1 MHWQL
6 LVVLQKLIN
15 PYSLLFSAFFSGME
29 LAYLSSNRLKIE
41 VEKSRGAWQGKLKNI
56 FYKNQSTI
64 IALLLLGNNFALV
77 IYGIKAAELLNPVL
91 TKIGV
96 QNEALLLISQTIL
109 STLLVLITAEF
120 LPKAVVQLNPN
131 RFLNIGAVP
140 LFIIFI
146 ILYLP
151 TQFILLLSSGFLK
164 LSGGKN
170 KTSEKVFSKVDL
182 EHYVFDIYSRI
193 HAEQEFSNEM
203 LILSNALDFSK
214 IKARDC
220 MIPRTEMVAV
230 EIDEKLSNLKTLFI
244 EKGLSKILVYRKTI
258 DNIIGYVHS
267 FDLFKSPKAIKQI
280 IKPIDFVPSVMS
292 GKELLE
298 LFTKQS
304 GSIAVVTDEYGGTA
318 GLVTIEDV
326 IEEIFG
332 EIEDEHDKED
342 LTEKI
347 LSKTE
352 FIFSARIE
360 IDYLNENYKLGFMAS
375 DEYDT
380 LGGLIIHELES
391 IPMVGQQ
398 LAFQN
403 LSIEIQA
410 VSERRIELVKVT
422 VLK

>member
-1 MHWQL
+1 MEAYIII
-6 LVVLQKLIN
+6 LI
-15 PYSLLFSAFFSGME
+15 SLLFSAFFSGME

-56 FYKNQSTI
+56 FYKNQSTM

-77 IYGIKAAELLNPVL
+77 IYGIKAAEILNPVL
-91 TKIGV
+91 KNIGV
-96 QNEALLLISQTIL
+96 QNEALLLVSQTVL

-140 LFIIFI
+140 LFVIFI

-182 EHYVFDIYSRI
+182 EHYVFDISSRI

-230 EIDEKLSNLKTLFI
+230 EIDEKLSNLVTLFI
-244 EKGLSKILVYRKTI
+244 QKGLSKILVYRKTI
-258 DNIIGYVHS
+258 DNIIGCVHS
-267 FDLFKSPKAIKQI
+267 FDMFKSPKSIKQI

-347 LSKTE
+347 ISKTE

-360 IDYLNENYKLGFMAS
+360 IDYLIENYKLGFIAS

-398 LAFQN
+398 LTYQN

-410 VSERRIELVKVT
+410 VSERRIELVKIT

>member
-1 MHWQL
+1 MEAYIII
-6 LVVLQKLIN
+6 LI
-15 PYSLLFSAFFSGME
+15 SLLFSAFFSGME

-41 VEKSRGAWQGKLKNI
+41 VEKSRGAWQGKLKI
-56 FYKNQSTI
+56 SYKNQSTM

-77 IYGIKAAELLNPVL
+77 IYGIKAAEILNPVL
-91 TKIGV
+91 KNIGV
-96 QNEALLLISQTIL
+96 QNEALLLVSQTVL

-140 LFIIFI
+140 LFVIFI

-182 EHYVFDIYSRI
+182 EHYVFDISSRI

-230 EIDEKLSNLKTLFI
+230 EIDEKLSNLVTLFI
-244 EKGLSKILVYRKTI
+244 QKGLSKILVYRKTI
-258 DNIIGYVHS
+258 DNIIGCVHS
-267 FDLFKSPKAIKQI
+267 FDMFKSPKSIKQI

-347 LSKTE
+347 ISKTE

-360 IDYLNENYKLGFMAS
+360 IDYLIENYKLGFIAS

-398 LAFQN
+398 LTYQN

-410 VSERRIELVKVT
+410 VSERRIELVKIT

>member
-1 MHWQL
+1 MEAYIII
-6 LVVLQKLIN
+6 LI
-15 PYSLLFSAFFSGME
+15 SLLFSAFFSGME

-56 FYKNQSTI
+56 FYKNQSTM

-77 IYGIKAAELLNPVL
+77 IYGIKAAEILNPVL
-91 TKIGV
+91 KDIGI

-182 EHYVFDIYSRI
+182 EHYVFDISSRI

-230 EIDEKLSNLKTLFI
+230 EIDEKLSNLVTLFI
-244 EKGLSKILVYRKTI
+244 QKGLSKILVYRKTI
-258 DNIIGYVHS
+258 DNIIGCVHS
-267 FDLFKSPKAIKQI
+267 FDLFKSPKSIKQI

-360 IDYLNENYKLGFMAS
+360 IDYLIENYKLGFIAS

-398 LAFQN
+398 LTYQN

-410 VSERRIELVKVT
+410 VSERRIELVKIT

>member
-1 MHWQL
+1 MEAYIII
-6 LVVLQKLIN
+6 LI
-15 PYSLLFSAFFSGME
+15 SLLFSAFFSGME

-41 VEKSRGAWQGKLKNI
+41 VEKSRGAWQWKLKNI

-182 EHYVFDIYSRI
+182 EHYVFDISSRI

>member
-1 MHWQL
+1 MEAY
-6 LVVLQKLIN
+6 LIILI
-15 PYSLLFSAFFSGME
+15 SLLFSAFFSGME

-56 FYKNQSTI
+56 FYKNQSTM

-77 IYGIKAAELLNPVL
+77 IYGIKAAEILNPVL
-91 TKIGV
+91 KNIGV

-182 EHYVFDIYSRI
+182 EHYVFDISSRI

-230 EIDEKLSNLKTLFI
+230 EIDEKLSNLVTLFI
-244 EKGLSKILVYRKTI
+244 QKGLSKILVYRKTI
-258 DNIIGYVHS
+258 DNIIGCVHS
-267 FDLFKSPKAIKQI
+267 FDMFKSPKSIKQI

-360 IDYLNENYKLGFMAS
+360 IDYLIENYKLGFIAS

-398 LAFQN
+398 LTYQN

>member
-1 MHWQL
+1 MEAYIII
-6 LVVLQKLIN
+6 LI
-15 PYSLLFSAFFSGME
+15 SLLFSAFFSGME

-56 FYKNQSTI
+56 FYKNQSTM

-77 IYGIKAAELLNPVL
+77 IYGIKAAEILNPVL
-91 TKIGV
+91 KNIGV

-182 EHYVFDIYSRI
+182 EHYVFDISSRI

-230 EIDEKLSNLKTLFI
+230 EIDEKLSNLVTLFI
-244 EKGLSKILVYRKTI
+244 QKGLSKILVYRKTI
-258 DNIIGYVHS
+258 DNIIGCVHS
-267 FDLFKSPKAIKQI
+267 FDLFKSPKSIKQI

-342 LTEKI
+342 LIEKI

-360 IDYLNENYKLGFMAS
+360 IDYLIENYKLGFIAS

-398 LAFQN
+398 LTYQN

-410 VSERRIELVKVT
+410 VSERRIELVKIT

>member
-1 MHWQL
+1 MVKH
-6 LVVLQKLIN
+6 
-15 PYSLLFSAFFSGME
+15 
-29 LAYLSSNRLKIE
+29 
-41 VEKSRGAWQGKLKNI
+41 GKLKNI
-56 FYKNQSTI
+56 FYKNQSTM

-77 IYGIKAAELLNPVL
+77 IYGIKAAEILNPVL
-91 TKIGV
+91 KNIGV

-140 LFIIFI
+140 LFVIFI

-182 EHYVFDIYSRI
+182 EHYVFDISSRI

-230 EIDEKLSNLKTLFI
+230 EIDEKLSNLVTLFI
-244 EKGLSKILVYRKTI
+244 QKGLSKILVYRKTI
-258 DNIIGYVHS
+258 DNIIGCVHS
-267 FDLFKSPKAIKQI
+267 FDMFKSPKSIKQI

-360 IDYLNENYKLGFMAS
+360 IDYLIENYKLGFIAS

-398 LAFQN
+398 LAYQN

-410 VSERRIELVKVT
+410 VSERRIELVKIT

>member
-1 MHWQL
+1 MEAYIII
-6 LVVLQKLIN
+6 LI
-15 PYSLLFSAFFSGME
+15 SLIFSAFFSGME

-56 FYKNQSTI
+56 FYKNQSTM

-77 IYGIKAAELLNPVL
+77 IYGIKAAEILNPVL
-91 TKIGV
+91 KDIGV
-96 QNEALLLISQTIL
+96 HNEALLLISQTIL

-131 RFLNIGAVP
+131 RFLNLGAVP
-140 LFIIFI
+140 LFVIFI

-182 EHYVFDIYSRI
+182 EHYVFDISSRI

-230 EIDEKLSNLKTLFI
+230 EIDEKLSNLVTLFI
-244 EKGLSKILVYRKTI
+244 QKGLSKILVYRKTI
-258 DNIIGYVHS
+258 DNIIGCVHS
-267 FDLFKSPKAIKQI
+267 FDMFKSPKSIKQI

-360 IDYLNENYKLGFMAS
+360 IDYLIENYKLGFIAS

-398 LAFQN
+398 LTYQN

>member
-1 MHWQL
+1 
-6 LVVLQKLIN
+6 
-15 PYSLLFSAFFSGME
+15 ME

-56 FYKNQSTI
+56 FYKNQSTM

-77 IYGIKAAELLNPVL
+77 IYGIKAAEILNPVL
-91 TKIGV
+91 KDIGV

-182 EHYVFDIYSRI
+182 EHYVFDISSRI

-230 EIDEKLSNLKTLFI
+230 EIDEKLSNLVTLFI
-244 EKGLSKILVYRKTI
+244 QKGLSKILVYRKTI
-258 DNIIGYVHS
+258 DNIIGCVHS
-267 FDLFKSPKAIKQI
+267 FDLFKSPKSIKQI

-360 IDYLNENYKLGFMAS
+360 IDYLIENYTLGFIAS

-398 LAFQN
+398 LTYQN

-410 VSERRIELVKVT
+410 VSERRIELVKIT

>member
-1 MHWQL
+1 MEAYIII
-6 LVVLQKLIN
+6 LI
-15 PYSLLFSAFFSGME
+15 SLLFSAFFSGME

-56 FYKNQSTI
+56 FYKNQSTM

-77 IYGIKAAELLNPVL
+77 IYGIKAAEILNPVL
-91 TKIGV
+91 KDIGV

-182 EHYVFDIYSRI
+182 EHYVFDISSRI

-230 EIDEKLSNLKTLFI
+230 EIDEKLSNLVTLFI
-244 EKGLSKILVYRKTI
+244 QKGLSKILVYRKTI
-258 DNIIGYVHS
+258 DNIIGCVHS
-267 FDLFKSPKAIKQI
+267 FDLFKSPKSIKQI

-360 IDYLNENYKLGFMAS
+360 IDYLIENYTLGFIAS

-398 LAFQN
+398 LTYQN

-410 VSERRIELVKVT
+410 VSERRIELVKIT

>member
-1 MHWQL
+1 MEAYIII
-6 LVVLQKLIN
+6 LI
-15 PYSLLFSAFFSGME
+15 SLLFSAFFSGME

-56 FYKNQSTI
+56 FYKNQSTM

-77 IYGIKAAELLNPVL
+77 IYGIKAAEILNPVL
-91 TKIGV
+91 KNIGV

-140 LFIIFI
+140 LFVIFI

-182 EHYVFDIYSRI
+182 EHYVFDISSRI

-230 EIDEKLSNLKTLFI
+230 EIDEKLSNLVTLFI

-258 DNIIGYVHS
+258 DNIIGCVHS
-267 FDLFKSPKAIKQI
+267 FDLFKSPKSIKQI

-360 IDYLNENYKLGFMAS
+360 IDYLIENYKLGFIAS

-398 LAFQN
+398 LTYQN

-410 VSERRIELVKVT
+410 VSERRIELVKIT

>member
-1 MHWQL
+1 MEAYIII
-6 LVVLQKLIN
+6 LI
-15 PYSLLFSAFFSGME
+15 SLLFSAFFSGME

-56 FYKNQSTI
+56 FYKNQSTM

-77 IYGIKAAELLNPVL
+77 IYGIKAAEILNPVL
-91 TKIGV
+91 KDIGV
-96 QNEALLLISQTIL
+96 HNEALLLISQTIL

-140 LFIIFI
+140 LFVIFI

-182 EHYVFDIYSRI
+182 EHYVFDISSRI

-230 EIDEKLSNLKTLFI
+230 EIDEKLTNLVTLFI
-244 EKGLSKILVYRKTI
+244 QKGLSKILVYRKTI
-258 DNIIGYVHS
+258 DNIIGCVHS
-267 FDLFKSPKAIKQI
+267 FDLFKSPKSIKQI

-360 IDYLNENYKLGFMAS
+360 IDYLIENYKLGFIAS

-398 LAFQN
+398 LTYQN

-410 VSERRIELVKVT
+410 VSERRIELVKIT

>member
-1 MHWQL
+1 MEAYIII
-6 LVVLQKLIN
+6 LI
-15 PYSLLFSAFFSGME
+15 SLLFSAFFSGME

-56 FYKNQSTI
+56 FYKNQSTM

-77 IYGIKAAELLNPVL
+77 IYGIKAAEILNPVL
-91 TKIGV
+91 KDFGI

-182 EHYVFDIYSRI
+182 EHYVFDISSRI

-230 EIDEKLSNLKTLFI
+230 EIDEKLSNLVTLFI
-244 EKGLSKILVYRKTI
+244 QKGLSKILVYRKTI
-258 DNIIGYVHS
+258 DNIIGCVHS
-267 FDLFKSPKAIKQI
+267 FDLFKSPKSIKQI

-332 EIEDEHDKED
+332 EIEDEHDKEE

-360 IDYLNENYKLGFMAS
+360 IDHLIENYKLGFIAS

-398 LAFQN
+398 LTYQN

-410 VSERRIELVKVT
+410 VSERRIELVKIT

>member
-1 MHWQL
+1 MEAYIII
-6 LVVLQKLIN
+6 LI
-15 PYSLLFSAFFSGME
+15 SLLFSAFFSGME

-56 FYKNQSTI
+56 FYKNQSTM

-77 IYGIKAAELLNPVL
+77 IYGIKAAEILNPVL
-91 TKIGV
+91 KNIGV
-96 QNEALLLISQTIL
+96 QNEALLLVSQTIL

-140 LFIIFI
+140 LFVIFI

-182 EHYVFDIYSRI
+182 EHYVFDISSRI

-230 EIDEKLSNLKTLFI
+230 EIDEKLSNLVTLFI
-244 EKGLSKILVYRKTI
+244 QKGLSKILVYRKTI
-258 DNIIGYVHS
+258 DNIIGCVHS
-267 FDLFKSPKAIKQI
+267 FDMFKSPKSIKQI

-360 IDYLNENYKLGFMAS
+360 IDYLIENYKLGFIAS

-398 LAFQN
+398 LTYQN

-410 VSERRIELVKVT
+410 VSERRIELVKIT

>member
-1 MHWQL
+1 MEAYIII
-6 LVVLQKLIN
+6 LI
-15 PYSLLFSAFFSGME
+15 SLLFSAFFSGME

-56 FYKNQSTI
+56 FYKNQSTM

-77 IYGIKAAELLNPVL
+77 IYGIKAAEILNPVL
-91 TKIGV
+91 KNIGV
-96 QNEALLLISQTIL
+96 QNEALLLVSQTIL

-131 RFLNIGAVP
+131 RFLNLGAVP
-140 LFIIFI
+140 LFVIFI

-182 EHYVFDIYSRI
+182 EHYVFDISSRI

-230 EIDEKLSNLKTLFI
+230 EIDEKLSNLVTLFI
-244 EKGLSKILVYRKTI
+244 QKGLSKILVYRKTI
-258 DNIIGYVHS
+258 DNIIGCVHS
-267 FDLFKSPKAIKQI
+267 FDMFKSPKSIKQI

-360 IDYLNENYKLGFMAS
+360 IDYLIENYKLGFIAS

-398 LAFQN
+398 LAYQN

-410 VSERRIELVKVT
+410 VSERRIELVKIT
-422 VLK
+422 ILK